1 MPRIGMEEIVTC
13 ADVYWAN
20 SGCCVEPPCGQ
31 LNPTSDLMCDD
42 SHGRAFP
49 PPPRKTLFSDSTW
62 RCVDVPA
69 RLTD

>member
-49 PPPRKTLFSDSTW
+49 PPRAKHSFQILPG
-62 RCVDVPA
+62 DVLMRRHA
-69 RLTD
+69 